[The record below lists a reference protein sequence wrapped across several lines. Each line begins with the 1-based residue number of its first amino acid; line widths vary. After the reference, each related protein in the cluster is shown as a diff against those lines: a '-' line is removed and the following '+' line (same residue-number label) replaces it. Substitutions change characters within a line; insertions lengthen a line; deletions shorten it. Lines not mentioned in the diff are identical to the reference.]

1 MKNISIAFL
10 AIISITFFSCD
21 KEDSEVKIET
31 NYTKTLS
38 NLGNNV
44 IIQTYFDLKTK
55 SSILETVTNTFVSN
69 PNATNLLSLKNAW
82 LAVRQ
87 PWEQAEGFGF
97 GPVDKEGID
106 PSVDSWP
113 LNLTDLDAILT
124 GTNVINTAFVATQE
138 GNLKGFHTAEYL
150 IWGINGN
157 KLSTDFTSRELN
169 YLKATSANLAI
180 DTNKLYNLWIPSG
193 QDFVDNFIN
202 AGNSTSTYTSQKVAL
217 KDLIDAIIG
226 ITDELANNKI
236 DGPFA
241 ANDATLMESRFSDNS
256 SIDFINNI
264 SSVKNI
270 YFGTYY
276 TNGNSFGLYKVINSK
291 DPATDYRVKTQINEA
306 IVAIQAIPASFKQA
320 IVSNRD
326 VVANAQT
333 KLRALQETLETKV
346 SPIIEGL

>member
-1 MKNISIAFL
+1 MKNISLAFVT
-10 AIISITFFSCD
+10 IISLTLFSCD
-21 KEDSEVKIET
+21 KEDSEVKVET
-31 NYTKTLS
+31 DFTKTLS

-55 SSILETVTNTFVSN
+55 SSSLETATNTFVSN
-69 PNATNLLSLKNAW
+69 ANSANLLSLKNAW
-82 LAVRQ
+82 LAARQ

-97 GPVDKEGID
+97 GPVDQDGID

-113 LNLTDLDAILT
+113 LNLTDLNAILN
-124 GTNVINTAFVATQE
+124 GIISINTAFVASQE
-138 GNLKGFHTAEYL
+138 GNLKGFHTAEFL
-150 IWGINGN
+150 IWGLDGN
-157 KLSTDFTSRELN
+157 KTATDFTSRELS

-180 DTNKLYNLWIPSG
+180 DTNVLYNLWIPSG
-193 QDFVDNFIN
+193 QNFVTNFVN
-202 AGNSTSTYTSQKVAL
+202 AGNTSSTYTSQKVAL
-217 KDLIDAIIG
+217 KDLTDAIIG

-264 SSVKNI
+264 TSVKNI

-291 DPATDYRVKTQINEA
+291 DPATDYKVKTQINEA
-306 IVAIQAIPASFKQA
+306 IVAIQTIPASFKQA
-320 IVSNRD
+320 IASNRD
-326 VVANAQT
+326 IIANAQT

-346 SPIIEGL
+346 TPIIEGL